1 MGTNNFL
8 PLALGL
14 ILFSFLITSTLVV
27 PFIDFLYK
35 IKFTR
40 KTEAP
45 KTGKVPLFDKLHDRK
60 AGTPVGGGVL
70 IIAIVTIL
78 FTILF
83 PISRYLG
90 VYIQT
95 AYNLRIELFIIFFRS
110 SRFLFIIPGSAK
122 SIEIF
127 TLFLFAISIIL
138 STSAGFPRVCAK
150 IIPLFTNSGK
160 IFIL

>member
-40 KTEAP
+40 KKEAP
-45 KTGKVPLFDKLHDRK
+45 RDGKIPLFDKLHDIK

-70 IIAIVTIL
+70 IILVVTLL
-78 FTILF
+78 FAILF
-83 PISRYLG
+83 PISSYLG
-90 VYIQT
+90 VIVQT
-95 AYNLRIELFIIFFRS
+95 AYNLRIELFIRFNQKTKIYCPMGFSWNNFFCY
-110 SRFLFIIPGSAK
+110 
-122 SIEIF
+122 
-127 TLFLFAISIIL
+127 
-138 STSAGFPRVCAK
+138 V
-150 IIPLFTNSGK
+150 
-160 IFIL
+160 